1 MVKVAKLHTK
11 WYSSFFLFEVGSEKR
26 VKNTRTNERKSSFL
40 LKKKRKKRSQSSSL
54 KLFLKESLCLC
65 VSVSLSRVRV
75 RERRRESVGRGT
87 SKGLTRVA
95 LCFIAAFRGS
105 RLGFESV

>member
-11 WYSSFFLFEVGSEKR
+11 WYSSFFLFEVGREKR

-40 LKKKRKKRSQSSSL
+40 LKKKKRSQSSSL
-54 KLFLKESLCLC
+54 ELFLKESLCLC

-105 RLGFESV
+105 SLGFESV

>member
-11 WYSSFFLFEVGSEKR
+11 WYSSFFLFEVGREKR

-40 LKKKRKKRSQSSSL
+40 LKKKKK
-54 KLFLKESLCLC
+54 KEESKFFTQTLLER
-65 VSVSLSRVRV
+65 VSVSLCLFVSFESKSKREKERVGWSRHV
-75 RERRRESVGRGT
+75 EG
-87 SKGLTRVA
+87 TRVA

-105 RLGFESV
+105 SLGFESV